1 MKLDLHGVKH
11 ENVIRVV
18 DTFIWENMQRGE
30 TQLIIVT
37 GKSTPMKNIVQ
48 ECLNDYDI
56 IAQESFDGGSLII
69 NL

>member
-1 MKLDLHGVKH
+1 
-11 ENVIRVV
+11 
-18 DTFIWENMQRGE
+18 MQRGE

-56 IAQESFDGGSLII
+56 IAQESFDCGSLII